1 MRKLGFFIAVSM
13 CLILTACTSGKY
25 TVNEKEIVI
34 EVKTYTTEKEKEKD
48 DIKFFDPLSYLA
60 LNEKELTDEQ
70 KEKIVVSSNVD
81 CDKIG
86 EYEISFKK
94 DDKELLEPIKV
105 KVVDTT
111 KAKISL
117 TESEFHV
124 GTDITEK
131 IEFSDNYDDA
141 ETLKENL
148 RVDGYDSESSGEQEI
163 TISLKDSSGN
173 ETIEKFTIT
182 LTETPKADQNYDIN
196 DIPYAPGQSDGGNS
210 SGGSAGGSG
219 SGSGGSSS
227 GGSSSGGNSGGS
239 SGGGWTPP
247 PVVEAPVTPP
257 AACPGGNDESL
268 PCDWTPNNIGNTGMI
283 FDSLDSLYNYADNQG
298 WSVKEYTVFY
308 LNYNGGYTKYSINKK

>member
-13 CLILTACTSGKY
+13 CLIITACSSEKY
-25 TVNEKEIVI
+25 SVNEKEIVI

-60 LNEKELTDEQ
+60 LNEKELTNEQ
-70 KEKIVVSSNVD
+70 KEEIVVSSNVD

-117 TESEFHV
+117 TENEFQV

-141 ETLKENL
+141 ETLKDNL

-182 LTETPKADQNYDIN
+182 LTETPKEDQKYDIN
-196 DIPYAPGQSDGGNS
+196 DVPYAPGQSG
-210 SGGSAGGSG
+210 
-219 SGSGGSSS
+219 GGSSS
-227 GGSSSGGNSGGS
+227 GGSAGNSGGSSGNSGGSSGNSGGNSGS

-247 PVVEAPVTPP
+247 VEQPVAPTPPP
-257 AACPGGNDESL
+257 AACPGGMDPSL
-268 PCDWTPNNIGNTGMI
+268 PCDWTPNNVGNTGLI
-283 FDSLDSLYNYADNQG
+283 FNTMEDAYKYGANQG
-298 WSVKEYTVFY
+298 WARNEYSVGA
-308 LNYNGGYTKYSINKK
+308 LNYNGNYTKYTITKY